1 MVDLTKFRPSP
12 PRRNR
17 APQVSPLR
25 PGFTP
30 STFSRMPQPPR
41 WSDATD
47 LSSTPYTLPPDP
59 CSSGFTLLELL
70 IVMVIIATLS
80 AMAIPSFTHHVLIAK
95 EAVLKEDLRVMRG
108 AIDAYT
114 VDKEKAPVSLQDLVT
129 AGYLKQIPKD
139 PITGRTDT
147 WTTTQSDT
155 LSTIDQ
161 TDTGIDDV
169 HSGAQLTSTDGTAY
183 NTW

>member
-1 MVDLTKFRPSP
+1 
-12 PRRNR
+12 
-17 APQVSPLR
+17 
-25 PGFTP
+25 
-30 STFSRMPQPPR
+30 
-41 WSDATD
+41 
-47 LSSTPYTLPPDP
+47 
-59 CSSGFTLLELL
+59 
-70 IVMVIIATLS
+70 MVIIATLS